1 VNRSVIHPY
10 TLPVVQLLNSL
21 KEHARLHHLRADE
34 TYYWIYAFA
43 KNTHSM
49 DDELSD
55 EERSASLLQLS
66 PFLRALKPAHG
77 TLLILDQQG
86 KAFSRSWIGFESCLA
101 LKLHKRE
108 KKFEIGTCNDDGA
121 VIMTHGLCEEDE
133 KQGQLLEWSASSGP
147 YGHKVSG

>member
-1 VNRSVIHPY
+1 
-10 TLPVVQLLNSL
+10 
-21 KEHARLHHLRADE
+21 
-34 TYYWIYAFA
+34 
-43 KNTHSM
+43 M